1 MASQELINYVKE
13 IIDKSTAVT
22 KNREPLDIG
31 VIEALFQASQ
41 VAMFTEKDLNFALNI
56 TRQAKALLDK
66 KVVVQTK
73 GQYNLWTL
81 ENYSI
86 DHQKPF
92 AEVDLFYEMLKQ
104 ESYYNFQSFMYY
116 MERHRGSRKRF
127 YYPRRKVLK
136 PIVDDL
142 TDFEMSG
149 LKFYG
154 LSLPPRVGKST
165 ICIFFLSWVML
176 RRPEAHNAMCG
187 HSGVLAKGFYK
198 EIMNFLTSS
207 DYTFKELFDFWHP
220 NSTFIQDKSA
230 EDCTVTL
237 KKPSR
242 FPSLTCRGIDGTWT
256 GAVDV
261 SGGDNVGY
269 LYVDDLVRDRE
280 ESMSV
285 QRMENLYQTYQN
297 TVLDRKNDG
306 SKELMVGT
314 LWSVNDPLERTRV
327 AYSDDPK
334 YKFRRIP
341 ALNDYGQSNF
351 VYDFNGFSTSYY
363 VDLRKRL
370 DKAEWEA
377 KYQQRPFVRE
387 GLLFPSEELRYF
399 NGEIPDE
406 ARKHETLAVIDPAF
420 GGGDSLSMP
429 ICLDYGLKERYVV
442 DWVFDRGTQSRTVP
456 RIVSKVAQHYI
467 TRLRIER
474 NSGGQLLADS
484 IKKEMEKQNV
494 IHCKI
499 ELIGAPVKL
508 SKEDKISAYSD
519 FVKENLIF
527 LLPTTNPNAD
537 KGLNIYKRSND
548 YQKAMDETCM
558 YSAQGKQ
565 PHDDA
570 PDSLAQLA
578 MMFDTK
584 RNGTVEVPHNP
595 FRGLF

>member
-1 MASQELINYVKE
+1 MVSKELKDYTEDILNNATKILRTRQAVDVKVV
-13 IIDKSTAVT
+13 D
-22 KNREPLDIG
+22 
-31 VIEALFQASQ
+31 ALFKASQ
-41 VAMFTEKDLNFALNI
+41 VAMFTENDPNYALI
-56 TRQAKALLDK
+56 VTAKAKAILDK
-66 KVVVQTK
+66 IGVIETK
-73 GQYNLWTL
+73 GKYSLWTL
-81 ENYSI
+81 ENLSVNK
-86 DHQKPF
+86 QKNF
-92 AEVDLFYEMLKQ
+92 EIIDLFYEILKQ
-104 ESYYNFQSFMYY
+104 ESFYNFQSFMYY
-116 MERHRGSRKRF
+116 MEKNRQSQKRF

-136 PIVDDL
+136 PVVDDL
-142 TDFEMSG
+142 MDLEFATYS
-149 LKFYG
+149 FYG

-165 ICIFFLSWVML
+165 ICIFFLAWIML
-176 RRPEAHNAMCG
+176 RRPNSHNAMCG

-198 EIMNFLTSS
+198 EILNFLTSA
-207 DYTFKELFDFWHP
+207 DYTFRELFEFWHP
-220 NSTFIQDKSA
+220 NRTFIQDKSA

-237 KKPSR
+237 DEPSR

-261 SGGDNVGY
+261 SSDGY

-306 SKELMVGT
+306 SRELMVGT

-327 AYSDDPK
+327 AYSDNPK
-334 YKFRRIP
+334 YLFRRIP
-341 ALNDYGQSNF
+341 ALNERGQSNF
-351 VYDFNGFSTSYY
+351 VYDFNGFSTAYY

-387 GLLFPSEELRYF
+387 GLLFPAEEMRAF
-399 NGEIPDE
+399 NGIIPEED
-406 ARKHETLAVIDPAF
+406 RKHETLAVIDPAF

-429 ICLDYGLKERYVV
+429 ICKDYGFKEKYII
-442 DWVFDRGTQSRTVP
+442 DWVFNRGTQKVTVP
-456 RIVSKVAQHYI
+456 LIVNKIITHYI
-467 TRLRIER
+467 TRVRIER

-484 IKKEMEKQNV
+484 IKKEMESKGC
-494 IHCKI
+494 IHCKL
-499 ELIGAPVKL
+499 ELVGAPVKL

-519 FVKENLIF
+519 FIKENFIF
-527 LLPTTNPNAD
+527 LLPYSKKKDDAILNP
-537 KGLNIYKRSND
+537 YKRHNE
-548 YQKAMDETCM
+548 YQKAVDEMCM

-584 RNGTVEVPHNP
+584 RNGTIEVPHNP
-595 FRGLF
+595 FK